1 MSQDTIRIGVIG
13 AGANTTSKHIPGLK
27 AINGVEIVSVCNR
40 SIESSERVAK
50 EFDIPNVYNNWL
62 DLIEADDTDAI
73 VIGTWPYM
81 HARLTLAA
89 LDADKHV
96 LCEARMAMNATEAH
110 EMLAAA
116 QTNPHLI
123 AQIVPSPM
131 TLGVDKTIK
140 RLIAEGYLGD
150 VLALEARVG
159 GSFLDKDAP
168 LTWRQDFNLSGY
180 NTMTMGIWYEAIMRW
195 AGHATRVTAF
205 TKTYVKTR
213 RNEEGE
219 LKAVRVPEHID
230 VLADMVCGAQL
241 HLQVSS
247 VTGLVGAP
255 EIFLFGSK
263 GTLRFSQDKLF
274 GGQRNAK
281 SLEEITIPA
290 NEQGG
295 WRVEEEFINAIRGLE
310 PVTHTTFEDGV
321 KYMEFTEAALRSAAD
336 GIAINLPL

>member
-1 MSQDTIRIGVIG
+1 MNQGTIRVGIVG
-13 AGANTTSKHIPGLK
+13 AGANTTSKHIPGLQ
-27 AINGVEIVSVCNR
+27 AIQGVEIVSVCNR
-40 SIESSERVAK
+40 SRESGERVAK
-50 EFDIPNVYNNWL
+50 QFNIPQVYENWL

-116 QTNPHLI
+116 QTNPHLV
-123 AQIVPSPM
+123 AQVVPSPM
-131 TLGVDKTIK
+131 TLGVDKTIQ
-140 RLIAEGYLGD
+140 RLLAEGYLGEL
-150 VLALEARVG
+150 LAIEARVG
-159 GSFLDKDAP
+159 GTFLDPEAA
-168 LTWRQDFNLSGY
+168 LTWRQDFDLSGY

-195 AGHATRVTAF
+195 VGHANRVTAF
-205 TKTYVKTR
+205 AKTYVKMR
-213 RNEEGE
+213 RDQEGD
-219 LKAVRVPEHID
+219 LKAVRVPDHID
-230 VLADMVCGAQL
+230 VLADMACGAQL

-255 EIFLFGSK
+255 EIYLFGSR
-263 GTLRFSQDKLF
+263 GTLRFSQNKLF
-274 GGQRNAK
+274 GGQRDAK
-281 SLEEITIPA
+281 ELSEITIPA
-290 NEQGG
+290 AERGG
-295 WRVEEEFINAIRGLE
+295 WRVEEEFISAICGKE
-310 PVTHTTFEDGV
+310 TVTHTSFEDGV

>member
-1 MSQDTIRIGVIG
+1 MSQEPIRVGIVG
-13 AGANTTSKHIPGLK
+13 AGANTTSKHIPGLQ
-27 AINGVEIVSVCNR
+27 AIKGVEIVSVCNR
-40 SIESSERVAK
+40 SRESGERVAK
-50 EFDIPNVYNNWL
+50 QFNIPQVYENWL

-96 LCEARMAMNATEAH
+96 LSEARMAMNATEAH

-116 QTNPHLI
+116 QTNPHLV

-131 TLGVDKTIK
+131 TLSVDKTIQ
-140 RLIAEGYLGD
+140 RLLAEGYLGD
-150 VLALEARVG
+150 LLAIEARVG
-159 GSFLDKDAP
+159 GTFLDPEAP
-168 LTWRQDFNLSGY
+168 LTWRQDFDLSGY

-195 AGHATRVTAF
+195 VGHANRVTAF
-205 TKTYVKTR
+205 AKTYVKMR
-213 RNEEGE
+213 RDQEGD
-219 LKAVRVPEHID
+219 LKAVRVPDHID
-230 VLADMVCGAQL
+230 VLADMACGAQL

-247 VTGLVGAP
+247 VSGLVGAP
-255 EIFLFGSK
+255 EIYLFGSR
-263 GTLRFSQDKLF
+263 GTLRFSQNKLF
-274 GGQRNAK
+274 GGQRNDK
-281 SLEEITIPA
+281 ELSEITIPA

-295 WRVEEEFINAIRGLE
+295 WRVEEEFINAIRGKE
-310 PVTHTTFEDGV
+310 TITHTSFEDGV